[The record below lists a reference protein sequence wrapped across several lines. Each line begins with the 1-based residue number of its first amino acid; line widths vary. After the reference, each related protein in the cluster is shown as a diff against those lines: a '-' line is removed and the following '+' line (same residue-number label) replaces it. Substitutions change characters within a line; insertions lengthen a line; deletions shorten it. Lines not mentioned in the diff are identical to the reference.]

1 MKIRNI
7 PAGITLVA
15 GAITSLICVM
25 RNYDV
30 IYSMEVL
37 LVVLIIFALIGM
49 KTQKIIMNV
58 MHEQKMEE
66 EEAIRMEEWKEA
78 ERLRALQQQQE
89 EGEEEEVSEEETENV
104 EKGEQA

>member
-1 MKIRNI
+1 MKIRYI